1 MNVVD
6 ELVTALT
13 LDQAQEL
20 ADFNS
25 TPVVETDLPT
35 QQLLDELL
43 GRFDEDDSLVFL
55 AHGLNLELHA
65 ESDD

>member
-6 ELVTALT
+6 ELDTALT

-20 ADFNS
+20 ADFDP
-25 TPVVETDLPT
+25 TPARERDLPT
-35 QQLLDELL
+35 QQLLDEML

-55 AHGLNLELHA
+55 AHGLTLELHA
-65 ESDD
+65 DLDD

>member
-6 ELVTALT
+6 ELDTVLT

-20 ADFNS
+20 ADFDPN
-25 TPVVETDLPT
+25 PVVERDLTT

-55 AHGLNLELHA
+55 AHGLTLELHA
-65 ESDD
+65 DSDD

>member
-1 MNVVD
+1 MNVIEEFEEV
-6 ELVTALT
+6 LT

-20 ADFNS
+20 ADFDPTS
-25 TPVVETDLPT
+25 VVERDLPT

-55 AHGLNLELHA
+55 AHGLTHELHHD
-65 ESDD
+65 SDD